1 MTNEENIKINQ
12 RIIDEYMLNVIEDQL
27 SDNDIDYLLEIFKD
41 HNNE

>member
-27 SDNDIDYLLEIFKD
+27 SDNDIDDLLEIFKD
-41 HNNE
+41 AE